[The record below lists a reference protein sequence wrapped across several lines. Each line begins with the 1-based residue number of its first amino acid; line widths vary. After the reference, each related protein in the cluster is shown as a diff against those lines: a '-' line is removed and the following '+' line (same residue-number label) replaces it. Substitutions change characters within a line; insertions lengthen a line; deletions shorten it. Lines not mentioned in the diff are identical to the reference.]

1 MLKNRIRELRL
12 KNTNYS
18 LAHFCRKLKVVG
30 QKHYATSHV
39 SRWENNLVQ
48 PMAQEHKVIAE
59 VLGVE
64 SKDLFTFNGTR
75 NEVGAKNRGIV
86 DLYFSS

>member
-18 LAHFCRKLKVVG
+18 LAHFCRKLKAVG
-30 QKHYATSHV
+30 NKHYATSHI
-39 SRWENNLVQ
+39 SRWENNHTQ
-48 PMAQEHKVIAE
+48 PMSHEHKVIAE

-64 SKDLFTFNGTR
+64 PKDLFIFAGERIT
-75 NEVGAKNRGIV
+75 VGAKNRTIV

>member
-18 LAHFCRKLKVVG
+18 LAHFCRKLKIAG
-30 QKHYATSHV
+30 GKNYNASHV
-39 SRWENNLVQ
+39 SKWENNHMQ
-48 PMAQEHKVIAE
+48 PNPPEHKVLAE

-64 SKDLFTFNGTR
+64 PKELFTFNGER
-75 NEVGAKNRGIV
+75 NEVGIKNRGIV
-86 DLYFSS
+86 DIYFS